1 MKRRVAEIAAVVL
14 FCLAMI
20 VIRVVWSAR
29 SEYHAADDALARND
43 TAEAIVHLR
52 RAARWYAPGNP
63 YVARSLDGLTE
74 IANRAENAGDT
85 KTARAAWEAIRTAI
99 LATRGLYTPYA
110 DRLEPANRHIASLLA
125 RDDTGANAEWH
136 YALLA
141 RDDQPLVGWTVL
153 ALLGFCSWVAG
164 AFGFILRGV
173 DREDHLRPR
182 AALWS
187 ALVIVAGYA
196 AFLIGLSRA

>member
-1 MKRRVAEIAAVVL
+1 MKRRIAEVAAVVL

-29 SEYHAADDALARND
+29 AEYHAADDALARHD

-63 YVARSLDGLTE
+63 YVTRSLDGLAE
-74 IANRAENAGDT
+74 IANRAEIAGDT
-85 KTARAAWEAIRTAI
+85 KTARAAWEAIRTSI

-110 DRLEPANRHIASLLA
+110 DRLEPANRHIAALLA
-125 RDDTGANAEWH
+125 REDTGANAEWH

-141 RDDQPLVGWTVL
+141 RDDQPIVGWTVL
-153 ALLGFCSWVAG
+153 ALVGFCGWIAG

-173 DREDHLRPR
+173 DHEDHLRPR

-187 ALVIVAGYA
+187 AVVIVAGYA
-196 AFLIGLSRA
+196 AFLVGLSRA